1 MLPPNESSVL
11 RRAGKAPRAVVTAT
25 VVMLVV
31 LGLDLLSKA
40 LSFRFV
46 TGTPVSPGS
55 VPDHEAVSIIP
66 YVLSLKLVEN
76 RGAVF
81 GIGQGQR
88 LAFVLVGVVA
98 VIVIVIAFLRSAAH
112 RRSLHVALAM
122 ILAGALGNL
131 YDRVMFGMVRDM
143 FWLFPGVKLPFRW
156 TWPGGSADLYPWV
169 FNIADVAL
177 LAGLAILM
185 LGMYR
190 EDRENTKKK
199 ARPGGSSTL
208 GTGH

>member
-1 MLPPNESSVL
+1 MSPLSESRDL
-11 RRAGKAPRAVVTAT
+11 RRAGKSPRAVVTAT
-25 VVMLVV
+25 LVMLVV

-46 TGTPVSPGS
+46 TGAPVSPGS
-55 VPDHEAVSIIP
+55 VPEHDAVSIIP
-66 YVLSLKLVEN
+66 YILSLKLVEN

-98 VIVIVIAFLRSAAH
+98 VIVIVVAFLRSAAH

-131 YDRVMFGMVRDM
+131 CDRVMFGMVRDM
-143 FWLFPGVKLPFRW
+143 LWLFPGVKLPFGW
-156 TWPGGSADLYPWV
+156 TWPGGNAELYPWV

-190 EDRENTKKK
+190 EDKKSAKKK
-199 ARPGGSSTL
+199 ALGS
-208 GTGH
+208 GH

>member
-1 MLPPNESSVL
+1 MSLPNESSVL
-11 RRAGKAPRAVVTAT
+11 RRAGKAPRAVVTAML
-25 VVMLVV
+25 VALVV

-46 TGTPVSPGS
+46 AGAPVSPGA
-55 VPDHEAVSIIP
+55 VPEHDAVGIIP

-98 VIVIVIAFLRSAAH
+98 VIVVVTAFLRSAAN
-112 RRSLHVALAM
+112 RRSLHVALAL

-131 YDRVMFGMVRDM
+131 CDRVMFGMVRDM
-143 FWLFPGVKLPFRW
+143 LWLFPDVKLPFGW
-156 TWPGGSADLYPWV
+156 TWPGGSDGLYPWV
-169 FNIADVAL
+169 FNIADVGL

-190 EDRENTKKK
+190 EDKKSTKKK
-199 ARPGGSSTL
+199 AL

>member
-1 MLPPNESSVL
+1 MSSPNESPVL
-11 RRAGKAPRAVVTAT
+11 RRAGKAPRAVVTAIL
-25 VVMLVV
+25 VALVV

-46 TGTPVSPGS
+46 AGAPVSPGS
-55 VPDHEAVSIIP
+55 VPEHDAVAIIP

-98 VIVIVIAFLRSAAH
+98 VIVVVIAFLRSAAH

-143 FWLFPGVKLPFRW
+143 LWLFPGVKLPFGW
-156 TWPGGSADLYPWV
+156 SWPGGSDELYPWV
-169 FNIADVAL
+169 FNIADASL
-177 LAGLAILM
+177 LVGLGILM

-190 EDRENTKKK
+190 EDTKK
-199 ARPGGSSTL
+199 
-208 GTGH
+208 GTRH